1 MAVDFVK
8 VDPALTPQ
16 AGLYGGTLLTLLVSL
31 RATIDQLDRVKAV
44 MDHSNDG
51 VSFTQIE
58 TLFGLPSGKGQ
69 VVYDLI
75 NGTRGA
81 IGGTMQNSNALSL
94 IDRVG

>member
-1 MAVDFVK
+1 MANDFIRA
-8 VDPALTPQ
+8 DPTQTPQ
-16 AGLYGGTLLTLLVSL
+16 AQPYAGLLLGLVTAL
-31 RATIDQLDRVKAV
+31 RNTIDQLDRVKAV

-51 VSFTQIE
+51 VSFTAIE

-69 VVYDLI
+69 TVYDLV

-81 IGGTMQNSNALSL
+81 LGGTMQNSNALAL